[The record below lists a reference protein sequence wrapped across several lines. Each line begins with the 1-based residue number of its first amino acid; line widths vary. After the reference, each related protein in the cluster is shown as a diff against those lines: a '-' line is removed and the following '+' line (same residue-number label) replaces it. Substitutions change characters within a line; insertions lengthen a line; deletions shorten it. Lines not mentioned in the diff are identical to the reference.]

1 MSLPIFQTAS
11 KDLSLLQTNWAQQ
24 LNPVIQLPINSGS
37 ILQNVVLS
45 SGLNVVNHKLGRKLQ
60 GWFIVRQNA
69 AGSFYDSQDI
79 NPYPDLTLFLNSSAT
94 VTVHLFVF

>member
-37 ILQNVVLS
+37 ILQNILLS
-45 SGLNVVNHKLGRKLQ
+45 TGLNVVNHKLGRKLQ

-69 AGSFYDSQDI
+69 VANVYDSQDV
-79 NPYPDLTLFLNSSAT
+79 NPYPDLTLFLNSSAD
-94 VTVHLFVF
+94 VMINLFVF